1 MKKFLAL
8 AVTMALSAPVTAL
21 AQNTQLE
28 LTSDQFA
35 QLDKNKD
42 GKISRDEYEAFMRNA
57 YKKLDTDGNNSLS
70 RAEAGKVLTPEQ
82 FTAADKDKSGELSLD
97 ELINQVMADFDRADL
112 NKDGSL
118 QR

>member
-1 MKKFLAL
+1 MKKFLTLAIAL
-8 AVTMALSAPVTAL
+8 ALASPVAVL
-21 AQNTQLE
+21 AQSSQVE

-42 GKISRDEYEAFMRNA
+42 GKISKEEYEAFMRDA

-70 RAEAGKVLTPEQ
+70 RAEASKVLTPEQ
-82 FTAADKDKSGELSLD
+82 FAAADKDKSGELSLD
-97 ELINQVMADFDRADL
+97 ELINQVMADFDRADI
-112 NKDGSL
+112 NKDGKL